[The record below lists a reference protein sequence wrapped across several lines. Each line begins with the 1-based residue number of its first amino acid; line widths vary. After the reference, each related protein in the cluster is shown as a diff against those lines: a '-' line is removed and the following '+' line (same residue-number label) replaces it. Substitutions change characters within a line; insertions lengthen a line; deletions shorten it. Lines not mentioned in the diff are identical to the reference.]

1 MVALTTTSYAVLSL
15 LAVQP
20 MTTYQLA
27 KQMERSL
34 RDVWPRAESV
44 IYEEPKKL
52 AASGHVL
59 ATVDHNGRRRSTTYT
74 ITRKGRTALRK
85 WLATTGAAPS
95 VEFEALLKV
104 AFADHGDLDSMQRN
118 IAAIA
123 EMADARADYITRR
136 IEEYRTTGGPFPER
150 LPVTTL
156 IARFHLEQAA
166 AAQRWARWAADEVNR
181 WGGVTPQTGAT
192 VPRWLDAK

>member
-1 MVALTTTSYAVLSL
+1 MVSLTTTSYAVLSL

-34 RDVWPRAESV
+34 RDIWPRAESV

-52 AASGHVL
+52 VAGGFAR

-74 ITRKGRTALRK
+74 ITRKGRTALRT
-85 WLATTGAAPS
+85 WLATTGAPPN
-95 VEFEALLKV
+95 VEFEAMLKV
-104 AFADHGDLDSMQRN
+104 AFADYGDLDSLHRN

-123 EMADARADYITRR
+123 AMADARAEHVARR
-136 IEEYRTTGGPFPER
+136 IEEYRKTGGPFPER

-156 IARFHLEQAA
+156 IARFHTEQAA
-166 AAQRWARWAADEVNR
+166 AAQRWARWAQKEVEN
-181 WGGVTPQTGAT
+181 WSGVTPQTGAK
-192 VPRWLDAK
+192 VPRWLKR